1 MEFPFA
7 TSFIGRDMATMGTGQ
22 AQELMTSPQA
32 ALRSRDLLA
41 LLGANMALALGPWFV
56 RMSETGPVASA
67 FWRMALA
74 LPVLFILARRFE
86 GGTKMSGTQRGW
98 LLFAGLF
105 FAADL
110 ASWHLGIMQTKLANA
125 TLLGNMASLLYP
137 IYGFIALSRWPART
151 QAAALVIAMAG
162 GALLMGR
169 SYDVSR
175 INFIGDLL
183 CLAAG
188 VFYTFY
194 LVAIERVRETLPPWS
209 VLFWSTLAS
218 AIPLL
223 IAAIAMQE
231 RIIPNDWTPLILL
244 AVGSQIV
251 GQGLLVLSL
260 SRVPPLVVG
269 LAFLTQPFI
278 AALLGWLI
286 YNETLGPLDWAGA
299 ALIGLALVLVRR

>member
-1 MEFPFA
+1 
-7 TSFIGRDMATMGTGQ
+7 
-22 AQELMTSPQA
+22 
-32 ALRSRDLLA
+32 
-41 LLGANMALALGPWFV
+41 
-56 RMSETGPVASA
+56 
-67 FWRMALA
+67 
-74 LPVLFILARRFE
+74 
-86 GGTKMSGTQRGW
+86 
-98 LLFAGLF
+98 
-105 FAADL
+105 
-110 ASWHLGIMQTKLANA
+110 
-125 TLLGNMASLLYP
+125 
-137 IYGFIALSRWPART
+137 
-151 QAAALVIAMAG
+151 
-162 GALLMGR
+162 LLMGR

-175 INFIGDLL
+175 VNFIGDLL

-188 VFYTFY
+188 IFYTFY

-231 RIIPNDWTPLILL
+231 RIIPDDWTPLILL

-278 AALLGWLI
+278 AAMLGWI
-286 YNETLGPLDWAGA
+286 VYSETLGPLDWAGA